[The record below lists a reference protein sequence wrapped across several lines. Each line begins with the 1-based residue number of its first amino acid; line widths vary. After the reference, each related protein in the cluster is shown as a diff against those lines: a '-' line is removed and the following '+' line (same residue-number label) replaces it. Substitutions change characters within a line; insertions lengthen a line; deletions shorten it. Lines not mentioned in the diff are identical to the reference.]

1 MNSIQIKEVGPRD
14 GLQNESII
22 LSTEIKRNYILKL
35 IESGINWIE
44 TTSFVR
50 PDRIPQMADSKEL
63 SEGLDRNQ
71 RVQYVAL
78 VPNEKGLQ
86 SAIENKYKEIALFTA
101 ASETF
106 SKKNTNS
113 SLDESFQ
120 NMKKVSTIAREQGI
134 KLRGYVSTV
143 VACPYEGNISPNQV
157 ERAVDVLLESGC
169 YEISLGDT
177 IGVATPRDI
186 KTLLEFL
193 LKKYHKPEL
202 FAGHYHDTYG
212 MGLANVQASLD
223 LGIKTFDSSSGGL
236 GGCPYANGASGN
248 LATEDLVFFL
258 EKSGYETGINLD
270 RLVLASAYIETHLG
284 RSLNSKTYLAK
295 TKKKQEGP

>member
-1 MNSIQIKEVGPRD
+1 M
-14 GLQNESII
+14 
-22 LSTEIKRNYILKL
+22 KL
-35 IESGINWIE
+35 IDAGINWIE

-63 SEGLDRNQ
+63 SESLDRNKN
-71 RVQYVAL
+71 VQYVAL
-78 VPNEKGLQ
+78 VPNEKGLE
-86 SAIENKYKEIALFTA
+86 SAIDFQYKEIALFTA

-106 SKKNTNS
+106 SKKNTNTN
-113 SLDESFQ
+113 LEESFQ
-120 NMKKVSTIAREQGI
+120 NMKKVSAIAREQGI

-177 IGVATPRDI
+177 IGIATPRDI
-186 KTLLEFL
+186 IKLIEFL
-193 LKKYHKPEL
+193 LKKYHKPEI

-212 MGLANVQASLD
+212 LAIANVQASLD
-223 LGIKTFDSSSGGL
+223 LGIRTFDSSSGGL

-258 EKSGYETGINLD
+258 EKSGYSTGVDID
-270 RLVLASAYIETHLG
+270 RLVSASSYIESHLG
-284 RSLNSKTYLAK
+284 RTLNSKTYLAK
-295 TKKKQEGP
+295 TKK